1 LKSRTC
7 KGNDKI
13 SDVLAVVAV
22 AYAFAPGFSNQKPF
36 TEMVDATPAT
46 GEPTTPMRS

>member
-13 SDVLAVVAV
+13 SDVVAV
-22 AYAFAPGFSNQKPF
+22 AFAFAPGFSNQQPF
-36 TEMVDATPAT
+36 TEMVDELPAN
-46 GEPTTPMRS
+46 GEPTTPIRS